1 MGGPPEE
8 RPATPVNPLPAPPQ
22 ATIELVIAGPMTGAA
37 IAVLCTR
44 VRVMLEGSGADL
56 VVCDVRSLRDPDAA
70 TIDALARMQL
80 TARRLG
86 RRVQLRHACADLQ
99 DLVAFTG
106 LGDVLPLYGA
116 LGLEAGGQPEE
127 GKESRG
133 VEEEADADDPTG

>member
-1 MGGPPEE
+1 MGPPEE
-8 RPATPVNPLPAPPQ
+8 PPATPVNPLPAPPEM
-22 ATIELVIAGPMTGAA
+22 TIELVIAGPMTGAA
-37 IAVLCTR
+37 IAGLCAR

-56 VVCDVRSLRDPDAA
+56 VICDVSSVGDPDAG

-80 TARRLG
+80 TARRMG

-116 LGLEAGGQPEE
+116 LRLEVGRQPEE
-127 GKESRG
+127 GEEPRG
-133 VEEEADADDPTG
+133 VEEEADPDDASG

>member
-1 MGGPPEE
+1 MGPPEE
-8 RPATPVNPLPAPPQ
+8 PPATPVNRQPAPPE

-37 IAVLCTR
+37 IAELCAR

-56 VVCDVRSLRDPDAA
+56 VVCDVSSLGDPDAG

-106 LGDVLPLYGA
+106 LGDVLPLYGT
-116 LGLEAGGQPEE
+116 LRLETRRQPKE
-127 GKESRG
+127 GEESRG
-133 VEEEADADDPTG
+133 VEEEADPDDTPG

>member
-1 MGGPPEE
+1 MGPPEE
-8 RPATPVNPLPAPPQ
+8 PPATPANALPAPPEV
-22 ATIELVIAGPMTGAA
+22 TIELVIAGPMTGAA
-37 IAVLCTR
+37 IAGLCAR
-44 VRVMLEGSGADL
+44 VRMMLEGSGADL
-56 VVCDVRSLRDPDAA
+56 VVCDVSSLGDPDAA

-99 DLVAFTG
+99 DLVALTG

-116 LGLEAGGQPEE
+116 LHLEAGRQPEE

-133 VEEEADADDPTG
+133 VEEETDPDDPAG

>member
-1 MGGPPEE
+1 MGPPEE
-8 RPATPVNPLPAPPQ
+8 PPATPVNPPPAPPEM
-22 ATIELVIAGPMTGAA
+22 TIELVAGPMTGAA
-37 IAVLCTR
+37 IAGLCAR

-56 VVCDVRSLRDPDAA
+56 VIWDLSSLGDPDAG

-86 RRVQLRHACADLQ
+86 RRVQLRHACADLE

-116 LGLEAGGQPEE
+116 LRLEAGRQPEE
-127 GKESRG
+127 GEEPRG
-133 VEEEADADDPTG
+133 VEEEADPDDPSG